1 MFFSKFSGFRV
12 GLSNGTLPEG
22 SVYVGHLPN
31 SYAIQHGY
39 DNCLLAGT
47 RHWFEWPTGA
57 IRPEWNGRGDV
68 MGCGILLNSKNE
80 LAIFF
85 TANGILMG
93 KHLLSRNFKF

>member
-1 MFFSKFSGFRV
+1 V
-12 GLSNGTLPEG
+12 GLSNGSLPED
-22 SVYVGHLPN
+22 SLVGT
-31 SYAIQHGY
+31 AIQHGH
-39 DNCLLAGT
+39 DSCLLAGT

-93 KHLLSRNFKF
+93 KHLICCEEISILG